1 MGWIFLYIIDFN
13 TYKWYIISDKKYGVI
28 NMKKALSL
36 LLLAIIVLSCFALS
50 ASAAETSK
58 DYRYESRFN
67 KALVAFN
74 DLSLITEDY
83 MPIPGLEST
92 SLGGEESCSAM
103 TPQGLCV
110 GENFIFISAYCGIK
124 RYKTDLEENVSFGKN
139 KDKLADEENHKV
151 HKSVIYILDRET
163 GEYLKTLILP
173 DSNHVGGLAT
183 DGKNLFIAKSSDKQ
197 ISMISAAQISLAMQ
211 TKSLTV
217 KAKYELSSDCDCTA
231 SFVTYHNGILWVGV
245 FDEKSEGEINGFAIR
260 GIFSLEK
267 VVSVKIPAKANGAAF
282 YDYEDETC
290 LVVGSSYG
298 RKNLS
303 KAYIYTV
310 GSYGKDDMFIVEKDV
325 YTLPP
330 TVQNFAFYDGRV
342 YHIYESAATCYSQ
355 VESLFET
362 KSTSFPVDRI
372 CIGQADNLF
381 SWHNENLFLARISA
395 FVRAVKSV
403 VENIF

>member
-1 MGWIFLYIIDFN
+1 
-13 TYKWYIISDKKYGVI
+13 
-28 NMKKALSL
+28 MKKTLSL
-36 LLLAIIVLSCFALS
+36 ILLVLLILSCFTLC

-58 DYRYESRFN
+58 DYRYNNRFYA
-67 KALVAFN
+67 ALLGFN
-74 DLSLITEDY
+74 DLSLIAEEY
-83 MPIPGLEST
+83 FAIPGLENTVISD
-92 SLGGEESCSAM
+92 GEYCNAM

-110 GENFIFISAYCGIK
+110 SDEFIFISAYCGIK
-124 RYKTDLEENVSFGKN
+124 RYKTDLEENIKFGKN
-139 KDKLADEENHKV
+139 KEKLDAEEKHKV
-151 HKSVIYILDRET
+151 HNSVIYILDRET
-163 GEYLKTLILP
+163 GTYLKTLVLP
-173 DSNHVGGLAT
+173 DENHVGGLAT

-197 ISMISAAQISLAMQ
+197 VSIITSAQIALAMQ
-211 TKSLTV
+211 TKSFTV
-217 KAKYELSSDCDCTA
+217 KAVYEYSFDCGCTA
-231 SFVTYHNGILWVGV
+231 SFVTYHNDILWVGV
-245 FDEKSEGEINGFAIR
+245 FNEKSEGELNGFKIGAL
-260 GIFSLEK
+260 SLEK
-267 VVSVKIPAKANGAAF
+267 VVSVKIPAKANGAVF

-303 KAYIYTV
+303 KAYLYTV
-310 GSYGKDDMFIVEKDV
+310 DSYGADNMLLNKMDV

-330 TVQNFAFYDGRV
+330 TVQNFALYGDNV

-355 VESLFET
+355 VDSLFET

-395 FVRAVKSV
+395 FVRAVKTV